1 MKRLLL
7 LPTIMSCTFSYGAT
21 GNASDGQWLLL
32 LIIAAL
38 SLPLGIDYL
47 VRLVRDKIC
56 KHV

>member
-1 MKRLLL
+1 MKKFIL
-7 LPTIMSCTFSYGAT
+7 LPALFAASVSYGAT

-38 SLPLGIDYL
+38 SLPVGIDYL
-47 VRLVRDKIC
+47 VRFVRARIC